1 MAFLGAIE
9 RRGYTVS
16 TFADAI
22 GVGRSHM
29 SRVING
35 RAELSALKW
44 RVALQVLGVE
54 DEYLEAGIGVLD
66 TVARPCEII
75 TVRPRPQR

>member
-16 TFADAI
+16 SFADAI
-22 GVGRSHM
+22 GVSRSHM

-35 RAELSALKW
+35 KAELSAPKW
-44 RVALQVLGVE
+44 RAALLVLRIKN
-54 DEYLEAGIGVLD
+54 EYLEAAIKVFES
-66 TVARPCEII
+66 VS
-75 TVRPRPQR
+75 